1 MITTVNLPDELHALL
16 KQVADQERRSMNA
29 TILMAVEQYV
39 ADLAARARQSVKV
52 ILGAVQVS
60 GTASSRICNRC

>member
-39 ADLAARARQSVKV
+39 AERGHRARTRELAAEVAHRDAELLDRLAR
-52 ILGAVQVS
+52 
-60 GTASSRICNRC
+60 

>member
-1 MITTVNLPDELHALL
+1 MITTVNLPDELHAQL

-39 ADLAARARQSVKV
+39 AERAHRARTRELAAEVARRDAELLDRLAK
-52 ILGAVQVS
+52 
-60 GTASSRICNRC
+60 

>member
-39 ADLAARARQSVKV
+39 AERSHRARTRELAAEVARRDAD
-52 ILGAVQVS
+52 LLDRLA
-60 GTASSRICNRC
+60 R

>member
-39 ADLAARARQSVKV
+39 AERSHRARVRDLATEVARQDAE
-52 ILGAVQVS
+52 LLDRLA
-60 GTASSRICNRC
+60 R